1 MKKQIYADFE
11 RCMNC
16 NGCEV
21 ACQRENEGLS
31 FINVILVANRFA
43 VPLTCRQCDPAPCA
57 MTCPTRALSFN
68 GGGVALD
75 SEKCTGCTLCV
86 FACPFGMMDFNTQT
100 KLAANCDLCAQRR
113 ADGHD
118 PACILTCPSSAL
130 HYGDYEDYTS
140 NARRRA
146 SAEILRAQPLKRGVV

>member
-16 NGCEV
+16 AGCEV

-43 VPLTCRQCDPAPCA
+43 VPLTCRHCDPAPCA
-57 MTCPTRALSFN
+57 MACPTQALSFN
-68 GGGVALD
+68 GGGVTLD
-75 SEKCTGCTLCV
+75 SEKCTGCTLCM
-86 FACPFGMMDFNTQT
+86 FACPFGMMDFNSET
-100 KLAANCDLCAQRR
+100 KLAANCDLCAKRR

-118 PACILTCPSSAL
+118 PACIITCPSNAL
-130 HYGDYEDYTS
+130 YYGDYESYSS

-146 SAEILRAQPLKRGVV
+146 SAKILRAQPLKRGVV